1 MGGVILI
8 VNLLSVILLDYLIIG
23 HEMPFVILV
32 GPFVYW
38 MMFYYLGVQYSTRQ
52 PKYNMKLLLPITL
65 IAFGVQFI
73 EAYNIGP
80 GIKATTWIWSYLLI
94 LILFSEEARNMYSKY
109 QVYLQPL
116 VFIGRYSFGIYLA
129 HVYSLMIIGKFATD
143 APWSIRWLL
152 VIALTTIYVCVAYK
166 LLPQK
171 IVKYFGLK

>member
-1 MGGVILI
+1 
-8 VNLLSVILLDYLIIG
+8 
-23 HEMPFVILV
+23 MPFVILV

-73 EAYNIGP
+73 ETYNIGP

-143 APWSIRWLL
+143 APWSILWLS